1 MRAMDASQAFAT
13 ELPPPPKRT
22 RRTDVWTTLFLALT
36 ATLGAWSLA
45 LIAITLAA
53 IVDPAND
60 YDDDLFDLKA
70 VGAVSVALIA
80 VGQAFT
86 MGAAM
91 GKVPR
96 LGLRMGTLMRTHRRI
111 GRIGLLLA
119 GVVSFFCWRASDT
132 GAPTPDGILHGA
144 LASTGFLAIAVKLAL
159 LKWRPSLAYGVA
171 PWLGA
176 YAAVAFVLVAVSAFL
191 GDDLLDLEDLGGDDG
206 DNRGP
211 GGGDD

>member
-1 MRAMDASQAFAT
+1 MDAPRATAT
-13 ELPPPPKRT
+13 ELPQLPPKRT
-22 RRTDVWTTLFLALT
+22 RRTDAWTTLFLALT

-45 LIAITLAA
+45 LIAVTLAA

-60 YDDDLFDLKA
+60 YDDDLFDLKT

-96 LGLRMGTLMRTHRRI
+96 LGLKMGMLMRTHRRV

-119 GVVSFFCWRASDT
+119 GVVAFFCWRASDT
-132 GAPTPDGILHGA
+132 GAPTPDGIVHGA

-176 YAAVAFVLVAVSAFL
+176 YAAVAFVLVAASAFL
-191 GDDLLDLEDLGGDDG
+191 GDDLIDLDDLLRSDDG
-206 DNRGP
+206 DHSGP
-211 GGGDD
+211 GGADD